1 MFEDYPALAS
11 ALTKHAQPDLPW
23 YERHPIQGI
32 GSGYSPIRLPG
43 SSGPGLDQQIT
54 DRTLEETWKLMKN
67 NPVKSVAYGAGVPLA
82 GYGLYKLLSGLGGK
96 NPREEK
102 EEAKIASAYPALTN
116 AAKTAACGCGVCADC
131 RANAGSKDN
140 MRVQDKNPKKVPVK
154 DYEITGEDAWK
165 GVPNVKT
172 KEKKADNLP
181 ALPQQHQ
188 DLNARNRDYLRQDAT
203 TQSGHSLGDG
213 GPLTAGGISAALG
226 IPAAAF
232 SVGGAGMGIL
242 ANLIRGKSLWR
253 GAGTGALTGLGALAG
268 GVGGGVAG
276 TVGGA
281 VYDDQGLGGPASTIG
296 LGAGGLGGAG
306 AGGYAGYQTAQSL
319 FGEEEEE
326 PKTAMLRKQA
336 ALPAITE
343 MKVGPDGTRVPRA
356 PAPAGPSWM
365 QQAGD
370 AANNAWTGG
379 KNLFGLEQAQGP
391 PTAGGQGPGQA
402 IRGGSA
408 ADYSSQAGQW
418 LADKVGYGDQFKNLG
433 AGWQAGLPA
442 LGGAAALGLGSY
454 GLSRLFGG
462 SDKDKEKT
470 SAYIARNY
478 PTKQAGFWSELGAGL
493 NPLNLV
499 AGPMGAAAALTTPT
513 RNIRDQ
519 ATSNI
524 DDTWSNLLIPGKG
537 SYNSAKRLGWSIRG
551 PELEAVRAAAAKSDK
566 KQDLQGIRDAI
577 EAGAPGMS
585 DEPQGVQLTYMPEP
599 DFEPKDND
607 PQHPGDP
614 GFEEKL
620 KQHMDDNNLKYS
632 AARDLLVC
640 ANALTKQGGYWSELL
655 SGINPLNAYGGGAI
669 GMAAAPYTDTKS
681 IKELG
686 EQDTKSWSN
695 MLLPGVG
702 AYRIAKRLGT
712 SIRGP
717 EMQAMEE
724 QIKRERAEG
733 NPDAAPSLSMI
744 HGKEEDENYRKAYMS
759 EDEESEKDVAK
770 EKAAAARYLLSSASM
785 LTR

>member
-11 ALTKHAQPDLPW
+11 ALTKHAQPDSGALPW
-23 YERHPIQGI
+23 YDALEQGRSPIQ
-32 GSGYSPIRLPG
+32 LPG
-43 SSGPGLDQQIT
+43 ASGPGLDQQLT
-54 DRTLEETWKLMKN
+54 DRTLGETWKLIKN

-102 EEAKIASAYPALTN
+102 EEAKIASDYPALTN

-131 RANAGSKDN
+131 RAKAGSKDN
-140 MRVQDKNPKKVPVK
+140 MRVQDKNSKKVPVK
-154 DYEITGEDAWK
+154 DYEITGEAAWK

-172 KEKKADNLP
+172 STKK
-181 ALPQQHQ
+181 
-188 DLNARNRDYLRQDAT
+188 
-203 TQSGHSLGDG
+203 
-213 GPLTAGGISAALG
+213 AALG
-226 IPAAAF
+226 IPPENWQKLLNNLTTAAPTALGAV
-232 SVGGAGMGIL
+232 VGGGINY
-242 ANLIRGKSLWR
+242 ARGKNPWR
-253 GAGTGALTGLGALAG
+253 GAGTGALTAFGADAG
-268 GVGGGVAG
+268 GHLGSVLSSNTITSSPQAHHLRNLVA
-276 TVGGA
+276 
-281 VYDDQGLGGPASTIG
+281 
-296 LGAGGLGGAG
+296 LGGAG
-306 AGGYAGYQTAQSL
+306 GGGIAGYQTAQSL
-319 FGEEEEE
+319 FGDEEEKE
-326 PKTAMLRKQA
+326 KTAMLRKQA
-336 ALPAITE
+336 APPAITE

-391 PTAGGQGPGQA
+391 GQA

-418 LADKVGYGDQFKNLG
+418 LADQVGYGDQFKNLG

-478 PTKQAGFWSELGAGL
+478 PVKSAGNQSSNYVPPPQPSMLSKLTRRLSGALGTAGGVGALGLGVGAAGYGAYKGVQGLSHLFGGKEEEQEKEKTSAYIARNYPTKQAGYWSELASSL

-499 AGPMGAAAALTTPT
+499 AGPFASAAALSTPT
-513 RNIRDQ
+513 RNLRDQ

-537 SYNSAKRLGWSIRG
+537 PYNSAKRLGWSIRG
-551 PELEAVRAAAAKSDK
+551 PELEAARAAAEAKGSK
-566 KQDLQGIRDAI
+566 
-577 EAGAPGMS
+577 
-585 DEPQGVQLTYMPEP
+585 EPEDDG
-599 DFEPKDND
+599 

-640 ANALTKQGGYWSELL
+640 ANALTKQGGYWSEMLAGIPAEYATAGL
-655 SGINPLNAYGGGAI
+655 GGTAGLIASGFSP
-669 GMAAAPYTDTKS
+669 TKN

-695 MLLPGVG
+695 MLPGVG
-702 AYRIAKRLGT
+702 FYRGMKRLGT

-717 EMQAMEE
+717 EMKAMEE
-724 QIKRERAEG
+724 QIRAERAAG
-733 NPDAAPSLSMI
+733 NPDAAPSLGTF